1 MLYILEGCD
10 GVGKS
15 TLSWQL
21 QPMLDAKVIHC
32 TSQTPND
39 TKFFHDIIEASKETN
54 IIADRFMYGQFVYQ
68 DEQHRPLSIKQLGYL
83 EAEALSAGVKLIH
96 VRADESVIKE
106 RLEARGETLINGLT
120 IEQVT
125 QRFISVFT
133 TKSILKPI
141 EWWTDIADWRIR

>member
-21 QPMLDAKVIHC
+21 QPILDAKVIHC

-39 TKFFHDIIEASKETN
+39 MKFFHDIIEASKLTN

-96 VRADESVIKE
+96 VRADEAVIRT
-106 RLEARGETLINGLT
+106 RLDLRGETLINGLD
-120 IEQVT
+120 IEQVV
-125 QRFISVFT
+125 QRFVDVFK
-133 TKSILKPI
+133 TKSILKSI
-141 EWWTDIADWRIR
+141 EWWTDISDWRMK

>member
-15 TLSWQL
+15 TLAWEL
-21 QPMLDAKVIHC
+21 QPVLDAKVIHC

-39 TKFFHDIIEASKETN
+39 FTFFHNIIEASKLTN

-68 DEQHRPLSIKQLGYL
+68 DELHRPLSTKQLGYL

-96 VRADESVIKE
+96 VRADETVIEE
-106 RLEARGETLINGLT
+106 RLTLRGETIINGLT
-120 IEQVT
+120 IEEVT
-125 QRFISVFT
+125 QKFVTLFN
-133 TKSILKPI
+133 TKSILRPI
-141 EWWTDIADWRIR
+141 EWWTDIKDWRMK

>member
-15 TLSWQL
+15 TLSYQL
-21 QPMLDAKVIHC
+21 QPILDARVIHC

-39 TKFFHDIIEASKETN
+39 YKFFHDIIEASKVVN

-83 EAEALSAGVKLIH
+83 EAEALCAGVRLIH
-96 VRADESVIKE
+96 VRADESTIEE
-106 RLEARGETLINGLT
+106 RLAKRGEQLINGLT
-120 IEQVT
+120 IEQVVE
-125 QRFISVFT
+125 RFVSVFT
-133 TKSILKPI
+133 KKSMLKPL
-141 EWWTDIADWRIR
+141 EWWTDTDWRM

>member
-15 TLSWQL
+15 TLSWQMS
-21 QPMLDAKVIHC
+21 PILDAKIIHC
-32 TSQTPND
+32 TSRTPND
-39 TKFFHDIIEASKETN
+39 YKFFHDIIEASKMTN

-96 VRADESVIKE
+96 VRADEAIIEK
-106 RLEARGETLINGLT
+106 RLEKREEILINNLT
-120 IEQVT
+120 ISEVV
-125 QRFISVFT
+125 QRFVDVFNK
-133 TKSILKPI
+133 KSILKPI
-141 EWWTDIADWRIR
+141 EWWTDTEEWGMF

>member
-21 QPMLDAKVIHC
+21 QPILDARVIHC

-39 TKFFHDIIEASKETN
+39 IKFFHDIIETSKETN

-68 DEQHRPLSIKQLGYL
+68 DEHHRPLSIKQLGYL

-96 VRADESVIKE
+96 VRADEATIRE
-106 RLEARGETLINGLT
+106 RLELRGEVLINGLT

-125 QRFISVFT
+125 QGFISVFT

-141 EWWTDIADWRIR
+141 EWWTDISDWRIR